1 VNSEFAPIPV
11 QNVGPIRIIID
22 GQEQDIKVPLATYE
36 TTLWPSTNRG
46 AKVSRFAGGITT
58 TLINDG
64 MTRSVILEGP
74 DVSYVAKVASQLEN
88 HRADFDK
95 VVAGTSRF
103 AKLKQVHSQQVAN
116 LLYIRFLFHTG
127 DAAGH
132 NMTTK
137 AADALLNYLL
147 EHHSELKYVS
157 ISGNICTD
165 KKASAINGILG
176 RGKNVIAELTI
187 PREVCEKHLRSSPEA
202 LVNLHIKKNLIGG
215 LLAGSL
221 RSANAHFANILLASY
236 LATGQDAAN
245 IIEGSQGLVHCE
257 VRDDALYFTVN
268 LPNIIVGSIGNGKH
282 LEFVR
287 ENLKQLGC
295 LEQRATGINSQRLA
309 MIIAATV
316 LCGELSLLAAQVN
329 PGELTRSHMV
339 FERAGDQAKKLPP
352 HSN

>member
-1 VNSEFAPIPV
+1 M
-11 QNVGPIRIIID
+11 QTVGPIRVIIN
-22 GQEQDIKVPLATYE
+22 GQEEDIKVPLATYE

-46 AKVSRFAGGITT
+46 AKVSRFAGGIKT
-58 TLINDG
+58 TLVNDG
-64 MTRSVILEGP
+64 MTRSVIVEGP
-74 DVSYVAKVASQLEN
+74 DAAFMAKIATELEK
-88 HRADFDK
+88 HYAEFSK

-103 AKLKQVHSQQVAN
+103 AKLKHIHTQQVAN

-147 EHHSELKYVS
+147 EQHKQLRYVS

-187 PREVCEKHLRSSPEA
+187 SREICEKHLRASPEA
-202 LVNLHIKKNLIGG
+202 IVNLHIKKNLIGG
-215 LLAGSL
+215 LLAGSI
-221 RSANAHFANILLASY
+221 RSANAHFANILLATY

-257 VRDDALYFTVN
+257 IRNDSLYFSVN

-282 LEFVR
+282 LDFVR
-287 ENLKQLGC
+287 ENLQILGC
-295 LEQRATGINSQRLA
+295 LEQRDSGINSQRLA

-316 LCGELSLLAAQVN
+316 LCGEISLLAAQVN

-339 FERAGDQAKKLPP
+339 FERQNTKMPKE
-352 HSN
+352 